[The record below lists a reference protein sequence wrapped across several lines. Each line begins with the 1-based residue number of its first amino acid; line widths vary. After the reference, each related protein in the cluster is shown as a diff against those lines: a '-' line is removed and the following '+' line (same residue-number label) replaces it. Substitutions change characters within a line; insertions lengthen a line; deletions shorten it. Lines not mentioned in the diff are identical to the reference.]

1 MKALSRNEKRRIRAG
16 KEVDLTTSELEEI
29 DNICNPQGQPPIS
42 DKNLLDIEENVLS
55 QLRSGKRIPIIIDWV
70 ITTYP
75 SISKDRAKLIID
87 RVRIAM
93 RSHYENYISNIT
105 EENIN
110 TLLEIRNNALNNN
123 QKQLAIQAIDTINK
137 MTGQYVHKEEV
148 NVTNDQ
154 PVVIKFN

>member
-1 MKALSRNEKRRIRAG
+1 MKALSRNEKRKIRAG

-29 DNICNPQGQPPIS
+29 DNICNPQGYPSIS
-42 DKNLLDIEENVLS
+42 DKTLLDIEENVLS
-55 QLRSGKRIPIIIDWV
+55 QLRSGKRIPVIIDWV

-75 SISKDRAKLIID
+75 TISKDRAKLIID

-93 RSHYENYISNIT
+93 RTHYESYIANIT

-110 TLLEIRNNALNNN
+110 TLIEIRNNALENN
-123 QKQLAIQAIDTINK
+123 QKQVAIQAIDTINK
-137 MTGQYVHKEEV
+137 MTGQYIHKEEV